1 MDNTRGSSPVKSA
14 PIADANEQLL
24 SAFKAAALSVTKLYK
39 TSADA
44 QAKSRS
50 EGYQDCLDDLL
61 SFLDKQNIGLGD
73 GEGWQI
79 RRWATERLEGTSE
92 DEVEKADSPEV
103 TRTNTASRMT
113 PAIRNESAPPAITLQ
128 TNIPETSMEE
138 QQPIA
143 VPTQEN
149 FTFQSS
155 LAYPQY
161 QQQDAYLNLDNL
173 NLSDS
178 LKPTESGPLPPSTS
192 TSTSQTS
199 RPRRDRRRPPRT
211 GATSHLGRGAGQK
224 RPINIAELFDMG
236 NINFGNGKD
245 PFSRDGKRSRH
256 Q

>member
-1 MDNTRGSSPVKSA
+1 MDNIRGSSPVKSA
-14 PIADANEQLL
+14 PTADSNEQLL

-39 TSADA
+39 ISADA
-44 QAKSRS
+44 QAKSRA
-50 EGYQDCLDDLL
+50 EGYQDCVDDLL

-103 TRTNTASRMT
+103 TRTNIPSHMT
-113 PAIRNESAPPAITLQ
+113 PTIRNESAPPAVTSQ

-138 QQPIA
+138 PQPIA
-143 VPTQEN
+143 VPTQDN

-161 QQQDAYLNLDNL
+161 QQQDSYLNLDNL

-178 LKPTESGPLPPSTS
+178 LKANENGTLPASTS

-199 RPRRDRRRPPRT
+199 RSRRDRRRPPRA
-211 GATSHLGRGAGQK
+211 GATAHLGKGAGQK
-224 RPINIAELFDMG
+224 RSINFAELFDMG

-245 PFSRDGKRSRH
+245 PFGREGKRSRH